1 MYPKQDL
8 NIGTGKLHMKDHM
21 EKWGGLEG
29 KSLRIFVVVVVT
41 GFFYVRFLALIFF
54 SFYRSS
60 CSEVFRKECCS
71 EDFLN

>member
-41 GFFYVRFLALIFF
+41 GFLCSFLGSYFF
-54 SFYRSS
+54 Q
-60 CSEVFRKECCS
+60 
-71 EDFLN
+71 FLQKQL